1 MKVELSIAQASTFKV
16 FLSFKGK
23 DHLYIA
29 IHHFGWVF
37 SAVTTTG
44 FFKKLNRIVKEKE
57 GKERKKFSASM
68 KKKFVVLNFMIKK
81 IKLYK
86 GQKIHPI
93 GDIRAGIQ
101 YPML

>member
-1 MKVELSIAQASTFKV
+1 
-16 FLSFKGK
+16 
-23 DHLYIA
+23 
-29 IHHFGWVF
+29 
-37 SAVTTTG
+37 
-44 FFKKLNRIVKEKE
+44 
-57 GKERKKFSASM
+57 M

>member
-1 MKVELSIAQASTFKV
+1 M
-16 FLSFKGK
+16 
-23 DHLYIA
+23 
-29 IHHFGWVF
+29 
-37 SAVTTTG
+37 G

-86 GQKIHPI
+86 GQKIHSVRY
-93 GDIRAGIQ
+93 IRAGIQ